1 MRLCQ
6 GLSLCRNRLGIDKA
20 NLATWR
26 LSLHPYLRQV
36 TLFSRSQFSSSSLT
50 QSQPEFGIKR
60 PRKAPPLS
68 TYEYRPLPGPKS
80 TRIAILE
87 PAEGFNEPVRLTL
100 KRVSLQNLGR
110 VRYEALSYVWGP
122 VSGDRRVYCDGKII
136 HITPNCESALRHLR
150 LKKKKRTL
158 WIDALCINQNSNTER
173 SRQVP
178 LMGDI
183 YESASRV
190 LIWLGPGSDEIA
202 SVFHRAT
209 FLSPFISSPL
219 FFLRSF
225 GPRVGDQ
232 VRKWNLVYSVSNW
245 LWHRFYHR
253 SLADA
258 EGIIHISCNEWF
270 SRMWT
275 IQEHLLAKQSVLVA
289 GYHYCSWTAFSSY
302 WMWSLRAIHSLRKG
316 SLPASLRIATWVAF
330 KNTAAAKRGQSISS
344 ASFDIFSGFVECA
357 RTHRARDPRDKVY
370 AFLPLIQKLQPSV
383 APLPVNYSLSYSRV
397 YQDFARYTIRL
408 SGTLKYLE
416 SLPPLRHK
424 SSLPSWVM
432 DLQTP
437 AKFAMK
443 RWAASQLD
451 ARATGDSKVD
461 LQLLEYSR
469 SHELLLRGSKVSH
482 IKVLST
488 PAPMKPEHADEL
500 KDWFFGWIGD
510 IGTAVRQG
518 NLPWAYN
525 SVESGL
531 DEFLDGVI
539 RFDPFLG
546 GSVLFLTSSGHVGV
560 SNFHLQHGDQIV
572 LLAGCSLPTVLRS
585 SGSQG
590 KMHFL
595 GVSFVAG
602 ISHGEAWD
610 HLSTNDTATTR
621 LETFTLI

>member
-158 WIDALCINQNSNTER
+158 WIDALCINQSSNKER

-190 LIWLGPGSDEIA
+190 LIWLGPDHG
-202 SVFHRAT
+202 
-209 FLSPFISSPL
+209 
-219 FFLRSF
+219 
-225 GPRVGDQ
+225 
-232 VRKWNLVYSVSNW
+232 
-245 LWHRFYHR
+245 

-302 WMWSLRAIHSLRKG
+302 WMWSLRAIHSLRKD

-424 SSLPSWVM
+424 SSLPS
-432 DLQTP
+432 
-437 AKFAMK
+437 
-443 RWAASQLD
+443 
-451 ARATGDSKVD
+451 
-461 LQLLEYSR
+461 
-469 SHELLLRGSKVSH
+469 
-482 IKVLST
+482 
-488 PAPMKPEHADEL
+488 
-500 KDWFFGWIGD
+500 
-510 IGTAVRQG
+510 
-518 NLPWAYN
+518 
-525 SVESGL
+525 
-531 DEFLDGVI
+531 
-539 RFDPFLG
+539 
-546 GSVLFLTSSGHVGV
+546 
-560 SNFHLQHGDQIV
+560 
-572 LLAGCSLPTVLRS
+572 
-585 SGSQG
+585 
-590 KMHFL
+590 
-595 GVSFVAG
+595 
-602 ISHGEAWD
+602 
-610 HLSTNDTATTR
+610 
-621 LETFTLI
+621 